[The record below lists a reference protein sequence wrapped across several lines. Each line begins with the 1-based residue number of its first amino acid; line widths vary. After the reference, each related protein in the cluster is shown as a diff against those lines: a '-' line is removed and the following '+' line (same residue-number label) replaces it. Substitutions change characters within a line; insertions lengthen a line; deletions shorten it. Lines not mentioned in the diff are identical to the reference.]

1 MLSRL
6 QILPRQPS
14 MAINPLLVSAGNG
27 AFAVHK
33 EKGFFPV
40 FYGCTKRFV
49 CLSPAA
55 AGHDSW
61 HVTVHADLAQKFS
74 EAFATFGSQDVGVT
88 PALHKELY
96 HRVPPDLH
104 ASKADPDGIFQATV
118 SAPARPV
125 FATLSHDYASRL

>member
-1 MLSRL
+1 
-6 QILPRQPS
+6 

-96 HRVPPDLH
+96 HRVPPSTILIGYD
-104 ASKADPDGIFQATV
+104 DGIIAADTLWIPY
-118 SAPARPV
+118 AKAMD
-125 FATLSHDYASRL
+125 TLSR